1 MLRIVKLAGLLIVCA
16 TAVSASP
23 LPPIPLLREDFHA
36 YPPGSPETVPEGFVT
51 VRGTSLVNDT
61 QEFNYDLWESYGIV
75 RWAIRR
81 LSAWNT
87 RRLVYIGNGETDPS
101 QWSDYT
107 AYTQFEIPTSPG
119 SCKVHLLGRLQGNS
133 TNQQGYTAIWNG
145 SATGDELPYRLVI
158 YKDYFD
164 RSMTNLLDPNLIAYS
179 TNTFEITSNT
189 VYTIKFALQGEKL
202 SAAFYEGTN
211 LALPDAL
218 KMTASGTDASYTSG
232 TAGFGLRVP
241 NTNVFGYFYNLF
253 VDAPPPRGTVVI
265 LR

>member
-1 MLRIVKLAGLLIVCA
+1 MLRTVKLAGMLIVCA

-23 LPPIPLLREDFHA
+23 LPPIPLLREDFQA

-51 VRGTSLVNDT
+51 VRGTLLINDT
-61 QEFNYDLWESYGIV
+61 QEFNYDLWESSGIV

-87 RRLVYIGNGETDPS
+87 RRLVYMGDGETDPS

-107 AYTQFEIPTSPG
+107 AYTQFETPTPTG
-119 SCKVHLLGRLQGNS
+119 CKVHLMARLQGDS
-133 TNQQGYTAIWNG
+133 TTLQGYTAIWNG
-145 SATGDELPYRLVI
+145 SASGDVLPYRLVI

-164 RSMTNLLDPNLIAYS
+164 RSMTNMLDPNLIAYS
-179 TNTFEITSNT
+179 TNSFEITSNT
-189 VYTIKFALQGEKL
+189 FYTIKFALQGEKL

-211 LALPDAL
+211 LALPGAL
-218 KMTASGTDASYTSG
+218 KMTASGTDATYTSG

-241 NTNVFGYFYNLF
+241 NTNTFAYFYNLF

-265 LR
+265 FR